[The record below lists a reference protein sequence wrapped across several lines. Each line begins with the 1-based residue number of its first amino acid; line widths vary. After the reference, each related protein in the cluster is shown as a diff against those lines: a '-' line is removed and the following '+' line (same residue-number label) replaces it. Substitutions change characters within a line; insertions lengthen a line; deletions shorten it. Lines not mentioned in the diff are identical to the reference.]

1 MVEQEQLEQLIQKLN
16 LAEQKL
22 NHLEGLNAMESLS
35 KGLTPLETL
44 LYSRMLNNQL
54 ENNTEQQ
61 DKQLDNNM
69 LHPMD
74 MLKTLIII
82 KAVNGQL
89 DDNIEQQIERAEKII
104 QRLEKLSLK
113 MYLKNQLIELS
124 LGMLLLKAMG
134 YDKYNIEQLMDD
146 IEQQMGETI
155 EKINKI
161 IQKIEG

>member
-16 LAEQKL
+16 LTEQKL
-22 NHLEGLNAMESLS
+22 NQLGGL

-44 LYSRMLNNQL
+44 LYLRMLDDQL

-74 MLKTLIII
+74 ILKTLIII

-113 MYLKNQLIELS
+113 MHLKNLLIEFS
-124 LGMLLLKAMG
+124 LGMLLLKAMD
-134 YDKYNIEQLMDD
+134 YDKYHIEQLMDD
-146 IEQQMGETI
+146 IEQQIGEII
-155 EKINKI
+155 EKVNKI
-161 IQKIEG
+161 IQKI